1 MENSNIS
8 EHDAKS
14 KSFVLHN
21 HNISLP
27 SSKPTR
33 KTDSTPHLIKTEN
46 LDKKLTKKQSSYSNT
61 QGSFNENSINS
72 CLICFENQPDAVFM
86 DCGHGGMCYSCA
98 TDIFKKTGEC
108 HLCRKEIKQV
118 LLLDFKSRE
127 GNIIRVK
134 ESIRVVNEETSS

>member
-8 EHDAKS
+8 DQDAKS

-27 SSKPTR
+27 NAKKAQ
-33 KTDSTPHLIKTEN
+33 KTETSPNIRPQMIKTET
-46 LDKKLTKKQSSYSNT
+46 LDRKYNKKNSTNTNT
-61 QGSFNENSINS
+61 QGSFNENSINL

-98 TDIFKKTGEC
+98 NDIFKPYFIGQKVFDRT
-108 HLCRKEIKQV
+108 
-118 LLLDFKSRE
+118 
-127 GNIIRVK
+127 
-134 ESIRVVNEETSS
+134 